1 MKSRNYFQC
10 AGQCCHSTCQLKAAL
25 IWAPTEQITQACD
38 APSLQLA
45 AHPSRNLQLSHV
57 LSGWRRRREVTTSG
71 WRKIKGTCSVWRKG
85 AWQWAIDSFCNIRIL
100 TIWTSLCIIFV
111 FLLKAIKLHLTCVN
125 FLETCNSQFHLTLD
139 ICVTK
144 RCQYMVPRLDAL
156 HSRFCLNL
164 DFHLQHIVC
173 GPSGLIHHYHFIF
186 GCSNS
191 PTISLTLGGQI
202 ESLIFRHP
210 HFHFS
215 LKQKHEPKEID
226 LEHES
231 KKSWKWEIENI
242 CLRNTPPGILDLW
255 RSHVG
260 NCRIKEIF
268 MNGRHSQ
275 VSRNI
280 KTLQITWQKLCWSCS
295 TLRHY
300 SRRKCH
306 QECPFCFWILQLVQQ
321 FNIINCIQ
329 QSFFSSSCCVLL

>member
-57 LSGWRRRREVTTSG
+57 LSGWRRRREVITSG

-144 RCQYMVPRLDAL
+144 HCQYMVPRLDAL

-231 KKSWKWEIENI
+231 KKVLKVRNRKYLLKKYSPWHFRSLEIARRK
-242 CLRNTPPGILDLW
+242 LQD
-255 RSHVG
+255 
-260 NCRIKEIF
+260 K
-268 MNGRHSQ
+268 
-275 VSRNI
+275 RNI
-280 KTLQITWQKLCWSCS
+280 YEWAS
-295 TLRHY
+295 
-300 SRRKCH
+300 
-306 QECPFCFWILQLVQQ
+306 
-321 FNIINCIQ
+321 
-329 QSFFSSSCCVLL
+329 